1 MSDIKLLDKSD
12 GKSGGVEGELIK
24 SSPSLPYL
32 PALHSAGSNF
42 DGRLVCSE
50 RHDQPPDQLATA
62 LCDKSIAR
70 GDATSGSLVGIN
82 IKLFLPSGATVVW

>member
-1 MSDIKLLDKSD
+1 
-12 GKSGGVEGELIK
+12 VEGELIK

-32 PALHSAGSNF
+32 PVLHSAGSNF
-42 DGRLVCSE
+42 AGRLVCSE
-50 RHDQPPDQLATA
+50 RHDQPPDQLATP